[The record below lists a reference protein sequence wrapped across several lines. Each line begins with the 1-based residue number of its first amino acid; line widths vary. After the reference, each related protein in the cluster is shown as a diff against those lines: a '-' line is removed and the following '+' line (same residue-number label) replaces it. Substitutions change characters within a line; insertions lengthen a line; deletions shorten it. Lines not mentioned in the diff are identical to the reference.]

1 MPPSWDGCANSAVI
15 EAEPPVVG
23 DFQTGLMI
31 IDAIA
36 ADYGG
41 GPDRS
46 DDEPAAPSPVLPA
59 GVPS

>member
-1 MPPSWDGCANSAVI
+1 MI
-15 EAEPPVVG
+15 EAETPVVG

-41 GPDRS
+41 GPDRGN
-46 DDEPAAPSPVLPA
+46 EPAAPSPVLPA
-59 GVPS
+59 GASS